1 MNPIEQFFLDLN
13 FSWFISRIAPFFII
27 QISACLVY
35 VLSRK
40 KVFLR
45 NKIRSIVY
53 ALFILTAPI
62 FFYFYSNPIY
72 QGDLFDLGETPS
84 TKVEFPK
91 EKKLIVF
98 TLPDCPYCHESVIFL
113 KRLIKRSPKLEI
125 EIWITGQENDP
136 FYNLIR
142 SKRVKI
148 VQNEDF
154 DNTVYLTKGIFPC
167 FVISNEEKLVKR
179 WTNKTFG
186 MRALDEIEQFFEVQN

>member
-53 ALFILTAPI
+53 ALLVLTAPI

-84 TKVEFPK
+84 TKVAEYFGGNVPFITPSDMDG
-91 EKKLIVF
+91 KKMISR
-98 TLPDCPYCHESVIFL
+98 TD
-113 KRLIKRSPKLEI
+113 R
-125 EIWITGQENDP
+125 
-136 FYNLIR
+136 
-142 SKRVKI
+142 
-148 VQNEDF
+148 
-154 DNTVYLTKGIFPC
+154 YLTEDGVNAVKTAKIPAATRAAGI
-167 FVISNEEKLVKR
+167 K
-179 WTNKTFG
+179 
-186 MRALDEIEQFFEVQN
+186 